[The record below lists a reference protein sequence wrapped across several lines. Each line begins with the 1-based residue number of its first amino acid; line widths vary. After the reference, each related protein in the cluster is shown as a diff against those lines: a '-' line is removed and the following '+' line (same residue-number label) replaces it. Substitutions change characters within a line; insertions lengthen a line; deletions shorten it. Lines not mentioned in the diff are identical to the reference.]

1 MTNSVS
7 GSGATTYTANRA
19 STYLT
24 VGSAIGTAI
33 RQSKS
38 RAVYQPGKSMLVFQT
53 FVLAPAQTNL
63 RQRVGLFDAK
73 NGIFLQLDDSELSM
87 NIRSFVTGSAVDLKA
102 ARSAWNMDKLDGT
115 GSSGKTLDITKP
127 QILIV
132 DLEWLGVGRVRT
144 GFVLDG
150 CPYYVHEFLNANST
164 HTSVYM
170 SNPNLPLRWE
180 IEANGTVT
188 GTPQLEAICG
198 SANSEGGYEI
208 TGITASADMGTTVN
222 AIAAGATE
230 EILAIR
236 TKSGFTEFST
246 AFIQQTSALAATS
259 SNFLWRLV
267 LNPTETG
274 AGTWA
279 DVNANG
285 SVMEKNVSRV
295 VTPDTGLVI
304 AAGYVSA
311 NQNSVTALD
320 RPVLTFGTTLAGV
333 ADVFSLQVTN
343 LSVSS
348 ESYLGGLTWRE
359 IF

>member
-1 MTNSVS
+1 
-7 GSGATTYTANRA
+7 
-19 STYLT
+19 
-24 VGSAIGTAI
+24 
-33 RQSKS
+33 
-38 RAVYQPGKSMLVFQT
+38 MLVFET
-53 FVLAPAQTNL
+53 FIFATAQTNL

-127 QILIV
+127 QILLI

-150 CPYYVHEFLNANST
+150 IPCYVHEFLNANST

-170 SNPNLPLRWE
+170 SNPNLPVRWE
-180 IEANGTVT
+180 IEAKGTVT

-198 SANSEGGYEI
+198 SVNSEGGYEI
-208 TGITASADMGTTVN
+208 TGITASTDMGTTVN

-230 EILAIR
+230 EIIAIR
-236 TKSGFTEFST
+236 TKSAFTEFST

-274 AGTWA
+274 AGTWS
-279 DVNANG
+279 DVSATG
-285 SVMEKNVSRV
+285 SVMEKNSTRT
-295 VTPDTGLVI
+295 VTAGTGLVI
-304 AAGYVSA
+304 ASGYVSS

-343 LSVSS
+343 LGTSG